1 MIRDTLKFDVGQT
14 PPPHTTLCIA
24 FMHVLLVF
32 DAIIFIPNVLGKT
45 TDIAPQ
51 TLAFITFAI
60 IIVAAVF
67 TFLQSRT
74 RLGLGA

>member
-45 TDIAPQ
+45 SAWARASCSSPAP
-51 TLAFITFAI
+51 TARSSSVHWTP
-60 IIVAAVF
+60 
-67 TFLQSRT
+67 
-74 RLGLGA
+74 